1 VPDHLDRRVLP
12 EPVIAFVRECQARVP
27 CRLGGGAA
35 LAGAHLRHRLSRDLD
50 LFFSERDALRALV
63 PQLAETAAVG
73 GGDVAVLRDAPSHV
87 RAHLR
92 CGQYD
97 LELDLVHDAVAPL
110 APPSEPIDGI
120 RLVSFEDLRAAKL
133 TCLLS
138 RAEPRDLVDVLF
150 LDRAGHAPELDLPLA
165 LRKDAGM
172 DPGVIAWL
180 LRSFRTEPLPTMLL
194 PLSPA
199 ELDQYRDALAQRFK
213 AVARNGRP

>member
-1 VPDHLDRRVLP
+1 VLP

-35 LAGAHLRHRLSRDLD
+35 LAGAHLGHRLSRDLD
-50 LFFSERDALRALV
+50 LFFSERDALRDLV
-63 PQLAETAAVG
+63 AQLPEVG
-73 GGDVAVLRDAPSHV
+73 SNIAVLRDAPSHV
-87 RAHLR
+87 RAHVR
-92 CGQYD
+92 CDQYD

-110 APPSEPIDGI
+110 APPSEPLDGI
-120 RLVSFEDLRAAKL
+120 RLVSFDDLRAAKL

-165 LRKDAGM
+165 LRKDAGI

-180 LRSFRTEPLPTMLL
+180 LRSFPTEPLPTMLL

-199 ELDQYRDALAQRFK
+199 ELGQYRDALAKRFK
-213 AVARNGRP
+213 ALACSGRP